1 MREKIPTIFT
11 FILLLTAVL
20 VIPVQAE
27 PTDIILGSFGP
38 NENYESYMEFSAL
51 SGEDE
56 YISDIIEDLS
66 NLTIT
71 ACTENKFILSADK
84 VFFLRMDWYIEG
96 QPQTESEYDNIHFSI
111 DNNIAGRYELIGKVI
126 VPDGFRPAEGLQLPT
141 VHVFLNIFPKDEK
154 REIVNLSA
162 VTPLNT
168 LIGPEIVYKDD
179 ENYIE
184 NLNSSSYSQWIG
196 VTSDLMHSAILDLDW
211 DFSSVDISREG
222 TYKVPLTIRINE
234 NFADKYFLADEIAH
248 YEKTLYVSDRESWN
262 FYITAI
268 FSDSFTAELSRA
280 PSPWSDLDIYYFE
293 SEVPLEEDTIP
304 YSQFTHCDDTSFINI
319 SPGSI
324 SIIRSKLHL
333 NKYYYFYFKTQGAYS
348 NIICVLDDG
357 TNTEYPS
364 IEGNRDG
371 GDSTETPE
379 SPEINQPAPPSH
391 ENGNTPL
398 EKPPA
403 QQPGQEAPSQES
415 STQQPSQ
422 EAPSQGSS
430 TQQPGDNSPPGS
442 TQSGTPGGDIQ
453 AKPEEPATDDTAKG
467 SDTQSKNCVPGTQS
481 GTSGESSEN
490 TESTPASSTV
500 SLVPEEKVKKGL
512 TEISGTRLSYLYKTY
527 GDYIP
532 FTGENITIKIPS
544 SFLKKLDLKDSD
556 LLAVQITR
564 SDKLSFRLRILVNN
578 IEVFPDSSMK
588 VTVPISGHTL
598 PDTLYLDGKKT
609 DIEITEINGYASF
622 EIQTS
627 GFYELKYEDES
638 AQRNPIKRKV
648 VPAALLIISAAAFP
662 TVYILLSKRK
672 RVKK

>member
-1 MREKIPTIFT
+1 MREKIPAIFT

-20 VIPVQAE
+20 VVPVQAE
-27 PTDIILGSFGP
+27 STDIILGSFDP
-38 NENYESYMEFSAL
+38 NENYESYMEFSAF

-66 NLTIT
+66 NLTVT

-111 DNNIAGRYELIGKVI
+111 DNNIPGRYELIGKVI
-126 VPDGFRPAEGLQLPT
+126 VPDGFRLAEGLQLPT
-141 VHVFLNIFPKDEK
+141 VHVFLNILPKDEK
-154 REIVNLSA
+154 GEIVNLSA
-162 VTPLNT
+162 VTPLNA

-184 NLNSSSYSQWIG
+184 NLTSSSYSQWIG

-234 NFADKYFLADEIAH
+234 NFTDKYFLADEIAH

-262 FYITAI
+262 FYITAV
-268 FSDSFTAELSRA
+268 FSDSFTAELSRV

-293 SEVPLEEDTIP
+293 NEVPLEEDAIP
-304 YSQFTHCDDTSFINI
+304 YSQFTHCDDTSFIKI

-324 SIIRSKLHL
+324 SISRSKLHL

-357 TNTEYPS
+357 TNTEYSS

-391 ENGNTPL
+391 ENDGNAPL

-403 QQPGQEAPSQES
+403 QQPSQEAPSQES
-415 STQQPSQ
+415 STQQPGQ

-442 TQSGTPGGDIQ
+442 TQSGTPSGDIQ
-453 AKPEEPATDDTAKG
+453 AKPEEPATDDA
-467 SDTQSKNCVPGTQS
+467 
-481 GTSGESSEN
+481 
-490 TESTPASSTV
+490 ESTPASSTA

-578 IEVFPDSSMK
+578 IEVFPDSGMK

-622 EIQTS
+622 EIQVS

-638 AQRNPIKRKV
+638 AQRNPVKRKV
-648 VPAALLIISAAAFP
+648 VPAALLLISAAALP